1 MKYENMVREILEKNS
16 KQLEKDIEVLMN
28 QYNIDTMTDT
38 PDFILAS
45 YLMTCLRNYMIT
57 KTDTEEWFGKRITIN
72 GVEEVNYDKDK
83 NYKRW

>member
-28 QYNIDTMTDT
+28 QYNVDTMTDT

-45 YLMTCLRNYMIT
+45 YLMTCLRNYMVT

-72 GVEEVNYDKDK
+72 GVEEVSK
-83 NYKRW
+83 NES